1 MLPDKKNKLETK
13 VRRKTLN
20 PQWNESLV
28 FQSNFSRQI
37 YSRELLDYPYEKI
50 SQRVLYIQMMDWD
63 RFSRNDPIGEA
74 SLLKNINPPGKE
86 TN

>member
-28 FQSNFSRQI
+28 FQSKFFGIFRSRVF
-37 YSRELLDYPYEKI
+37 LDYPYEKI

-74 SLLKNINPPGKE
+74 SWLKKY
-86 TN
+86 